1 MTTNRHPSPPS
12 RPSSRLF
19 TTEVRR
25 RTILCT
31 PQPAPARLP
40 MSAGSFRHP
49 VRPARGLDLTRAQW
63 SKSTY
68 SSANGACVEVAKN
81 LSGVVAIRDSK
92 DHDGPKLLI
101 SPAD

>member
-1 MTTNRHPSPPS
+1 M
-12 RPSSRLF
+12 
-19 TTEVRR
+19 
-25 RTILCT
+25 
-31 PQPAPARLP
+31 
-40 MSAGSFRHP
+40 
-49 VRPARGLDLTRAQW
+49 RPARGLDLTRAQW